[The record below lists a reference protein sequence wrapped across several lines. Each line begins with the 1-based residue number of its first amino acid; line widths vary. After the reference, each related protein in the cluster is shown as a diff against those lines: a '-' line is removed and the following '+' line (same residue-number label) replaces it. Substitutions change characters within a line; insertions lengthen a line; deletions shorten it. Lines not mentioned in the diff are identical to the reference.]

1 MGFALSLVLALAI
14 TGLIWSLDLAV
25 LGPMRRRR
33 VEDAQKSGGAPA
45 DVARLSQEPLI
56 VEYAKSFFPVIL
68 VVLVLRSF
76 VVEPFRIPSGSMI
89 PTLHVGDFILVEK
102 FAYGLRLPVVNTKIL
117 PTGEPHR
124 GDVMVFRYPRNPD
137 EDFIKRVVGLPG
149 DHIVYK
155 KKELY
160 INGHLVPRY
169 DPRPYLYEESGDRY
183 IDAREYTEKLGHVRH
198 PIILVPEIA
207 AAPRQSFVVPPHEYF
222 VMGDNRDLSND
233 SRYWGYVPEKNL
245 VGRAVLIW
253 FSWDI
258 AHGKSVA
265 WRRIGRLIH

>member
-1 MGFALSLVLALAI
+1 MGFALSLVLALAV
-14 TGLIWSLDLAV
+14 TGLTWSLDLAV
-25 LGPMRRRR
+25 FGPMRRRR
-33 VEDAQKSGGAPA
+33 VEEAKKTGAA
-45 DVARLSQEPLI
+45 VDVARLSREPLV

-76 VVEPFRIPSGSMI
+76 IVEPFRIPSGSMI

-102 FAYGLRLPVVNTKIL
+102 FAYGLRLPVLNKEIL
-117 PTGEPHR
+117 STGEPHR

-149 DHIVYK
+149 DHVVYK
-155 KKELY
+155 NKELY
-160 INGHLVPRY
+160 INGRLVPRY
-169 DPRPYLYEESGDRY
+169 DPRPYLYAESGDRY
-183 IDAREYTEKLGHVRH
+183 IDAREYTEKLGKVTHH
-198 PIILVPEIA
+198 IILIPGMYG
-207 AAPRQSFVVPPHEYF
+207 PPQSFVVPPHEYF

-233 SRYWGYVPEKNL
+233 SRYWGYVPEQNL

-258 AHGKSVA
+258 AHGKSIA
-265 WRRIGRLIH
+265 WNRIGRLIH